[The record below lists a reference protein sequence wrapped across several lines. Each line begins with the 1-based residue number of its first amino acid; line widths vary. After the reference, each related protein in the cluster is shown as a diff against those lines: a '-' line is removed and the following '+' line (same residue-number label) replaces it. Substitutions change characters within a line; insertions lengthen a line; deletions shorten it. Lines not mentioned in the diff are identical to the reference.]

1 MSWALGRLMLR
12 RRHRLGDVSHATPA
26 ERRGRA
32 LRHRDRDRRRRWWRG
47 GRPVRSRAPL
57 CVVFDRAGDRLLQL
71 PDSCGQAPPGRQ
83 LAEPRLNR
91 VGLLLLGLAVGG
103 AAVALWWTLAW
114 RTLGRRREGRRIRHL
129 TWEGLRERRWRGT
142 PENAEVPGYMP
153 PGDISVPVR
162 PEPRYANVSVTQV
175 RRAWAREEGG
185 RAPMEDLVLGVS
197 IGPLDRD
204 SLVQQ
209 PVPFPFQPRE
219 DAWLRV
225 LVSSTD
231 FIVGRDLHDL
241 ARGASGVEQSLLLPA
256 DGSPS
261 LTEDGRPQL
270 RFALRPRVFSTARA
284 RISYYY
290 RDALVQSQRLDAYP
304 SVALQQTLVSVVT
317 DYTASAMLDG
327 LEQIPAAPRLSI
339 LVNNGPGTTH
349 QLVLRPPA
357 KAVPADHPAV
367 PVSLPT
373 ESVGPLISKLRA
385 GLTQMV
391 SSSRMRRKR
400 DLVQDLRRLAPV
412 GLELHRKLF
421 QQAPEVLGPLI
432 RPAPRP
438 LLSITRP
445 RNVTFTIPWTCLY
458 QIGLPTDVPIE
469 RVDVCPLVTDSC
481 SSSGSHWSPRSRQ
494 PGSRSSPSATFL
506 AWFTAHQRTCM
517 GLSSRNRCS
526 PADFGPIGAV
536 TGHGVVSPPG
546 LRRSRG
552 CVMVRC

>member
-1 MSWALGRLMLR
+1 
-12 RRHRLGDVSHATPA
+12 
-26 ERRGRA
+26 
-32 LRHRDRDRRRRWWRG
+32 
-47 GRPVRSRAPL
+47 
-57 CVVFDRAGDRLLQL
+57 
-71 PDSCGQAPPGRQ
+71 
-83 LAEPRLNR
+83 
-91 VGLLLLGLAVGG
+91 
-103 AAVALWWTLAW
+103 
-114 RTLGRRREGRRIRHL
+114 
-129 TWEGLRERRWRGT
+129 
-142 PENAEVPGYMP
+142 MP

-536 TGHGVVSPPG
+536 TGHGVVSPLQPDSL
-546 LRRSRG
+546 LRIN
-552 CVMVRC
+552 C